1 MRAFR
6 LLYPRLF
13 LFLLILPREYR
24 IQCRTAAASEESSVR
39 VTVMEVV
46 NLGYLRPH
54 HVEETRFASFIE
66 ALNGPQEVV
75 NRLET
80 DDSIGI

>member
-1 MRAFR
+1 MSAFR

-13 LFLLILPREYR
+13 LFPLMFSREDHL
-24 IQCRTAAASEESSVR
+24 QCRTVIASEESSVR